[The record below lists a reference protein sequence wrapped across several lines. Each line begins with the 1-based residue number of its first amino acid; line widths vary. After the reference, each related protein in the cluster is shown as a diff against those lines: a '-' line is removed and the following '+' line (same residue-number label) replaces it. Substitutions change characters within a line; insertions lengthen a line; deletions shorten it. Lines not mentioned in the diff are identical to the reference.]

1 MKEKTYVS
9 TRGNQKPL
17 NFYQSILQGIGCDGG
32 LLVPEDGFE
41 KKDLNKLLKL
51 SYVDLATEI
60 ISSFTPSDAYD
71 DIHKACQAAYGDGL
85 FPECVV
91 PVEKAGDVYI
101 AELFQ
106 GATAAFKDMALS
118 MLPHLMTLS
127 LKKMNEDREVMIL
140 AATSGDT
147 GKAALEGFK
156 DVEGT
161 CIKVFYP
168 IDGVSPIQKQQMIT
182 TTGQNVE
189 VIGIRGNFDDA
200 QTAVKKAFNSQELK
214 QLCDEHNVFLSSAN
228 SINIGRLIPQIV
240 YYFYSYFTLVNRGE
254 LELGEEVN
262 FTIPSGN
269 FGNALAGYIA
279 KEMGLPIKTF
289 IAASN
294 KNNILTDF
302 FTTGKYDANREF
314 YKTNAPAMDIL
325 VSSNLERLVY
335 LFTGRDGNKVKEYM
349 DKLNDTGVYEVEEEV
364 LASIQKLFKAGWLSE
379 DSIIDTVGNCYKE
392 TGYLL
397 DTHTAIGYGVYKQ
410 YQQDTQDNTKTIIL
424 STASPYKFPE
434 SVYKAITGKE
444 LGEYE
449 AIDALNEE
457 TQVPVPKP
465 LVGIKDRKILHELVI
480 DKENIID
487 CISER
492 VKGY

>member
-1 MKEKTYVS
+1 MKEKMYLS

-17 NFYQSILQGIGCDGG
+17 NFYEAILQGIGSDGG
-32 LLVPEDGFE
+32 LLVPDF
-41 KKDLNKLLKL
+41 KMDQKDLKALQNL
-51 SYVDLATEI
+51 SYVDMATEI
-60 ISSFTPSDAYD
+60 ISTFTPD
-71 DIHKACQAAYGDGL
+71 DVKKEIKGLCAAAYGSGL
-85 FPECVV
+85 FPKNVV
-91 PVEKAGDVYI
+91 PVEKAGDVYV

-106 GATAAFKDMALS
+106 GPTAAFKDMALS
-118 MLPHLMTLS
+118 LLPHFMTFS
-127 LKKMNEDREVMIL
+127 LKQKGEERDVMIL

-182 TTGQNVE
+182 QTGKNVD

-214 QLCDEHNVFLSSAN
+214 ELCDQHHVFLSSAN

-240 YYFYSYFTLVNRGE
+240 YYFYSYMTLVNQKE
-254 LELGEEVN
+254 IQLGEVVN

-269 FGNALAGYIA
+269 FGNCLAGYLA
-279 KEMGLPIKTF
+279 KKMGLPIQKF
-289 IAASN
+289 IIASN

-302 FTTGKYDANREF
+302 FNTGKYDANREF

-335 LFTGRDGNKVKEYM
+335 FLCEDASLVKGYM
-349 DKLNDTGVYEVEEEV
+349 DKLNETGEYSVDEDV
-364 LASIQKLFKAGWLSE
+364 FKKVQENFTAGWLSE
-379 DSIIDTVGNCYKE
+379 EDVIKVIGQCYKE

-397 DTHTAIGYGVYKQ
+397 DTHTAIGYGVLKE
-410 YQQDTQDNTKTIIL
+410 YQESTNDSTKTILL

-434 SVYKAITGKE
+434 SVYQAISDQVIN
-444 LGEYE
+444 EYD
-449 AIDALNEE
+449 AIDALNEK
-457 TQVPVPKP
+457 THVDIPTP
-465 LVGIKDRKILHELVI
+465 LKGIKDREILHTKVI
-480 DKENIID
+480 DKESIID
-487 CISER
+487 FIGEQ
-492 VKGY
+492 VKGL